1 MIVIAGH
8 MKIEPD
14 KLHYALGIIKSVV
27 EQTASES
34 GNLAYR
40 YYADLD
46 DPSTLFIF
54 EEWQSEGA
62 LENHFQMP
70 YMIDFLEKIPTLGIV
85 DASVHRYGVNDKTL
99 MG

>member
-1 MIVIAGH
+1 VIVIAGR

-14 KLHYALGIIKSVV
+14 KLPYALGIIKSVV
-27 EQTASES
+27 EQTATES
-34 GNLAYR
+34 GNVAYR

-54 EEWQSEGA
+54 EEWQSEAA

>member
-1 MIVIAGH
+1 MIVIAGR
-8 MKIEPD
+8 MKIEPG
-14 KLHYALGIIKSVV
+14 KLPYALGIIKSVV
-27 EQTASES
+27 EQTATES
-34 GNLAYR
+34 GNVAYR

-54 EEWQSEGA
+54 EEWQSEAA

>member
-1 MIVIAGH
+1 MIVIAGR
-8 MKIEPD
+8 MKVEPD
-14 KLHYALGIIKSVV
+14 KLEYALGIIKPVV
-27 EQTASES
+27 EQTASEP

-54 EEWQSEGA
+54 EEWQSEAA
-62 LENHFQMP
+62 LENHFTMP
-70 YMIDFLEKIPTLGIV
+70 YMIDFLQKIPTLGII

>member
-1 MIVIAGH
+1 
-8 MKIEPD
+8 MKIEPG
-14 KLHYALGIIKSVV
+14 KLPYALGIIKSVV
-27 EQTASES
+27 EQTATES
-34 GNLAYR
+34 GNVAYR

-54 EEWQSEGA
+54 EEWQSEAA

>member
-1 MIVIAGH
+1 VIVIAGR
-8 MKIEPD
+8 MKIEPG
-14 KLHYALGIIKSVV
+14 KLPYALGIIKSVV
-27 EQTASES
+27 EQTATES
-34 GNLAYR
+34 GNVAYR

-54 EEWQSEGA
+54 EEWQSEAA

>member
-1 MIVIAGH
+1 VIVIAGR
-8 MKIEPD
+8 MKIDPA
-14 KLHYALGIIKSVV
+14 KLQHALGIIKPVV
-27 EQTASES
+27 EETANES
-34 GNLAYR
+34 GNVSYR

-54 EEWQSEGA
+54 EEWQSEAA

-70 YMIDFLEKIPTLGIV
+70 YMVDFLEKLPTLGII
-85 DASVHRYGVNDKTL
+85 DASVHRYGVNDKTV